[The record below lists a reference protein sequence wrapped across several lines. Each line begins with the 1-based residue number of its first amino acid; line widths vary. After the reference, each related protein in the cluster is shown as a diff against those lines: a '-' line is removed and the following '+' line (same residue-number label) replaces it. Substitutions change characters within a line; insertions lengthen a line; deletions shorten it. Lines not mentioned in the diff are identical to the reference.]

1 MAIIIPAELKGY
13 NVSMKLLAKNKR
25 ALFDYHVMEKMV
37 AGLVLSGSEVK
48 SVKAGHASLK
58 GSYVTIQNGE
68 AFLLNAHINPYPM
81 AGSTGHQDPL
91 RSRKLLL
98 HKKEI
103 DNLIGRKA
111 DGLTAIPLA
120 LLQDRGLVKVEVGIA
135 RGKKVHDKRE
145 SIKKRDLDREAR
157 RLAK

>member
-1 MAIIIPAELKGY
+1 
-13 NVSMKLLAKNKR
+13 MKLLAKNKR
-25 ALFDYHVMEKMV
+25 AIFDYEVSEKLV
-37 AGLVLSGSEVK
+37 AGLVLTGSEVK

-91 RSRKLLL
+91 RSRKLLM

-103 DNLIGRKA
+103 DKLVGHKA

-135 RGKKVHDKRE
+135 RGKKLHDKRQ
-145 SIKKRDLDREAR
+145 SIKERDLDREAR
-157 RLAK
+157 RLSK